1 MINLDTTRILA
12 AQGKVLA
19 DAVEKHA
26 QVLAYCQGLPNP
38 ESDKISDDLSVHWS
52 WGSSTSKTGYDILRL
67 EVQKRF
73 RAELNNHIYAVADQY
88 RKAADQALVDLKT
101 MIETMIANSH
111 A

>member
-12 AQGKVLA
+12 AQGKVLD

-26 QVLAYCQGLPNP
+26 QVLTYCQGLPDP
-38 ESDKISDDLSVHWS
+38 ESYKISDGLSVGWS
-52 WGSSTSKTGYDILRL
+52 WGSATPGYDIVQF

-73 RAELNNHIYAVADQY
+73 RAELNNHIYAVADQC

>member
-1 MINLDTTRILA
+1 MINLDTTRAIA

-26 QVLAYCQGLPNP
+26 QVLAYCRGLPDPERYNP
-38 ESDKISDDLSVHWS
+38 GDGLSVGWS
-52 WGSSTSKTGYDILRL
+52 WGSATPGYDIIQF
-67 EVQKRF
+67 EVRKRF

>member
-26 QVLAYCQGLPNP
+26 QVLAYCQGLPDP
-38 ESDKISDDLSVHWS
+38 ESYNPGDGLSVGWS
-52 WGSSTSKTGYDILRL
+52 WNSSTPGYDIIQF
-67 EVQKRF
+67 EVRKRF

-101 MIETMIANSH
+101 MIANSH